1 MSAMR
6 LAELLPDVPGIPAE
20 LAIDGLVM
28 DSRAVAP
35 GYGFVAIAGFGTH
48 GLAFAEQAR
57 GPFPELQEAVE
68 KFDPDGEDISASY
81 DGESR
86 TASLSL
92 PAGSN
97 ILRLR

>member
-1 MSAMR
+1 MIERNVR
-6 LAELLPDVPGIPAE
+6 LAGVLLA
-20 LAIDGLVM
+20 AVM
-28 DSRAVAP
+28 
-35 GYGFVAIAGFGTH
+35 AGE
-48 GLAFAEQAR
+48 AFAEQAR
-57 GPFPELQEAVE
+57 GPFPELEEAVE